1 MNETDS
7 LTDPDYTNYIKINI
21 TRPIIYIFDH
31 INIYE
36 FFYFNKIII
45 FGIKLRNYT
54 KRNET
59 NELKFIFF
67 RSIVLNLRLYVVYF
81 INI

>member
-36 FFYFNKIII
+36 FFYFNKI
-45 FGIKLRNYT
+45 
-54 KRNET
+54 
-59 NELKFIFF
+59 
-67 RSIVLNLRLYVVYF
+67 
-81 INI
+81 